1 DNGDPRRNGRI
12 LASRPT
18 PPSNGLKEQQKGRG
32 PPMKEL
38 HFRSAS
44 ELGRMMRRGEISS
57 LELTDHFIARIE
69 ALDGKTNAVVARDF
83 GRARKLAREADAALA
98 RGQSLGALHGLPM
111 TIKDAYEVEGIV
123 STGG

>member
-1 DNGDPRRNGRI
+1 
-12 LASRPT
+12 
-18 PPSNGLKEQQKGRG
+18 
-32 PPMKEL
+32 MKEL

-83 GRARKLAREADAALA
+83 DRARLLAKEADAAQA
-98 RGQSLGALHGLPM
+98 AGRSLGALHGLPM

-123 STGG
+123 STGGAPVW

>member
-1 DNGDPRRNGRI
+1 
-12 LASRPT
+12 
-18 PPSNGLKEQQKGRG
+18 
-32 PPMKEL
+32 MKEL

-83 GRARKLAREADAALA
+83 GRARELSREADAALA

-123 STGG
+123 STAGHCA